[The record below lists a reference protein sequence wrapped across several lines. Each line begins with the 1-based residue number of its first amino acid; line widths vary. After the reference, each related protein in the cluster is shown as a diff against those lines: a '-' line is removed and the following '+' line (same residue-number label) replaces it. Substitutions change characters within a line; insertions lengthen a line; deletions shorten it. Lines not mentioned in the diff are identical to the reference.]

1 MNMMQEA
8 LAAIDG
14 QIKTSPAKIP
24 EGKTLVAIKLD
35 RDPEHSGR
43 FMCAVTE
50 RWMAPG
56 MAVAIKNGHVV
67 RANYVFGRFTAGTAK
82 ATACQYV
89 TCATCGERVLMP
101 LAVWEAKDAARRQGI
116 NIPSSESG
124 MSTLRKYGRHSC
136 GGIWYID
143 AEKEKTELD
152 EEAVLLS
159 KKLVETEGLKRL
171 KNRRIST
178 RQLLISQGEVKA
190 RTEETGDL
198 VRSAREFL
206 EDYRQET
213 ERLSRGRRLINLL
226 AVIGAAA
233 GVIGIPAAYEKIKSR
248 FWRSFLAYVPYTVL
262 SAMTVPAIFF
272 ATDSRITGACALLA
286 AVVAS
291 LLGGGLVTVA
301 AVSCLTVLGV
311 DGLMLLTL

>member
-143 AEKEKTELD
+143 AEKEKTELAEFAD
-152 EEAVLLS
+152 RVLDTLSNNEGPVPAFLPPRAFSVVTLGKPASLGEQWDWVQPPLAKVGKMAVPFGQQKSGDIIVFNPGFWLGWVDNPDDTGLFW
-159 KKLVETEGLKRL
+159 VEHGVSRRKSMVLNPATVEGL
-171 KNRRIST
+171 
-178 RQLLISQGEVKA
+178 
-190 RTEETGDL
+190 
-198 VRSAREFL
+198 
-206 EDYRQET
+206 
-213 ERLSRGRRLINLL
+213 
-226 AVIGAAA
+226 
-233 GVIGIPAAYEKIKSR
+233 
-248 FWRSFLAYVPYTVL
+248 
-262 SAMTVPAIFF
+262 
-272 ATDSRITGACALLA
+272 
-286 AVVAS
+286 
-291 LLGGGLVTVA
+291 
-301 AVSCLTVLGV
+301 
-311 DGLMLLTL
+311 